1 MKIRMPLVRELSMLA
16 IGAAGMFRE
25 LFLLPPKDLS
35 LVRVGICLTL
45 MMGPAIVLVWLRA
58 KTPELSGQEQS
69 SPSSGSS
76 SSSRP

>member
-1 MKIRMPLVRELSMLA
+1 MLV
-16 IGAAGMFRE
+16 IGGAGMFRE

-58 KTPELSGQEQS
+58 RTPELSGPGPS
-69 SPSSGSS
+69 SPSSESS

>member
-1 MKIRMPLVRELSMLA
+1 MLA
-16 IGAAGMFRE
+16 IGSGGMFRE

-35 LVRVGICLTL
+35 LVRVGICLAL

-58 KTPELSGQEQS
+58 RTPELNGPGPS
-69 SPSSGSS
+69 SPSSESS

>member
-1 MKIRMPLVRELSMLA
+1 MLA
-16 IGAAGMFRE
+16 IGGAGMFRE

-58 KTPELSGQEQS
+58 RTPELSGPGPG
-69 SPSSGSS
+69 SPSSESS